1 VFVGVT
7 DVFVAGAEVFVEG
20 ADVFVAPEAVL
31 VAVVEP
37 DTLITTDTEFPK
49 YCPLSFCILHQPV

>member
-1 VFVGVT
+1 MFVGVT
-7 DVFVAGAEVFVEG
+7 GVLVDVG
-20 ADVFVAPEAVL
+20 ADVFVAPEEVL

-37 DTLITTDTEFPK
+37 DTVITTDMEFPK

>member
-1 VFVGVT
+1 MAVAIGVFVGVT
-7 DVFVAGAEVFVEG
+7 GVLVDVG
-20 ADVFVAPEAVL
+20 ADVFVAPEEVV

-37 DTLITTDTEFPK
+37 DTVITTDMEFPK

>member
-1 VFVGVT
+1 MFVGVT
-7 DVFVAGAEVFVEG
+7 GVLVDVG
-20 ADVFVAPEAVL
+20 ADVFVAPEEVL

-37 DTLITTDTEFPK
+37 DTVITTDIELPK

>member
-1 VFVGVT
+1 VGVNVGVFVGGNGVLV
-7 DVFVAGAEVFVEG
+7 DG
-20 ADVFVAPEAVL
+20 ADVFVAPEEVL

-37 DTLITTDTEFPK
+37 DTVITTDMEFPK

>member
-1 VFVGVT
+1 VAVAIGVFVGVT
-7 DVFVAGAEVFVEG
+7 GVLVDVG
-20 ADVFVAPEAVL
+20 ADVFVAPEEVL

-37 DTLITTDTEFPK
+37 DTVITTDMEFPK